1 MDWIELSIDTPN
13 EFVEPIS
20 QIFLRYTNTDIAI
33 IENIEYHP
41 DEGETKPN
49 NYSVTIKT
57 YIEENQKSDS
67 ICTQIDIATRLIRYI
82 SPVGVLKIRKIGNK
96 DWKNYWKTQFSNIN
110 IGKNLVISPTW
121 QKYTP
126 KEKEIVIKLDPDI
139 AFGTGYH
146 PTTNMC
152 LQLLESNI
160 KTGMKV
166 VDIGCGSGLLQLN

>member
-20 QIFLRYTNTDIAI
+20 QIFLRYANTDIAI

-82 SPVGVLKIRKIGNK
+82 SPVGVFVNEPITQLQNLIKI
-96 DWKNYWKTQFSNIN
+96 
-110 IGKNLVISPTW
+110 L
-121 QKYTP
+121 
-126 KEKEIVIKLDPDI
+126 KLDYI
-139 AFGTGYH
+139 
-146 PTTNMC
+146 
-152 LQLLESNI
+152 QLHGNEDRNYMSMI
-160 KTGMKV
+160 KKRCHK
-166 VDIGCGSGLLQLN
+166 I